1 MTTRDPEPDA
11 EPDPAA
17 FAAAVHAMVL
27 RLRRL
32 GERRL
37 GMELLPTSEL
47 EVLVHLGNH
56 PDTTVTAVARD
67 LGLQSSNVSTTVQ
80 HLVTKGLVERRPDP
94 QDGRRTLLRPTARA
108 EADREQIEG
117 AWAAVIGEFLD
128 DLPADQRSAALA
140 ATPALVRLAQLD
152 LG

>member
-1 MTTRDPEPDA
+1 MSPEHPEPDA
-11 EPDPAA
+11 AA
-17 FAAAVHAMVL
+17 FAAAVHAVVL

-47 EVLVHLGNH
+47 EVLAHLVSH
-56 PDTTVTAVARD
+56 RDATVTAVARD

-80 HLVTKGLVERRPDP
+80 HLVTKGLVERHPDP
-94 QDGRRTLLRPTARA
+94 RDGRRTLLRPTAQA
-108 EADREQIEG
+108 EADRERIDG

-128 DLPADQRSAALA
+128 DLPDDQRRAAVA
-140 ATPALVRLAQLD
+140 ATPALVRLAALD